1 MLGSKPLRSGG
12 NIGRHL
18 GRPSAVKSG
27 GAGTSDIPRSN
38 QGTSQ
43 KLRKISQ
50 SNPKLEVKA
59 DASPGHVFWITGL
72 SGAGKTTL
80 GQELWS
86 RLRTNGRPVT
96 FLDGD
101 ALRTAIAED
110 LGHTEA
116 NRRQSAMRN
125 ARLCRLLA
133 GQGFDVVCAT
143 ISLFHEVQRWN
154 RENIPAYYEI
164 YLRVP
169 IEELKRRDSKGIYR
183 RAERGDASDVVGLDL
198 PAEIPEAPDVVLDNY
213 GAVDVGTAV
222 DQILAVCTKRNG
234 AGKARRKPPVAFK
247 TKAETLE
254 ALAPV
259 LHNGRVLPQVRFSV
273 SDWRSDA
280 AGVLA
285 AVSAAPWG
293 SDRVIVRS
301 SSRGEDGFSKSQAG
315 KYDSVLGVV
324 GRAELTPAID
334 QVIDSFANDGS
345 ETDQIFVQPM
355 LCHAAMAGVA
365 FSRSPS
371 GGPYFVIN
379 YDDWS
384 GLTDRVTSGLG
395 DNLRT
400 FYCLK
405 SRPDACPPS
414 LAPVIAL
421 ISELETLLACDAIDV
436 EFATGDDGQLYLLQV
451 RPLAIDCH
459 GAVADAKVDTVLADV
474 RRKVELL
481 SRPHPYLHGS
491 RAIFGVMP
499 DWNPAEMIGLRPYP
513 LSLSLYCELITDSI
527 WAYQRDN
534 YGYKNLRSFPL
545 LVSFHGQ
552 PYIDVRVDFNS
563 FIPGEV
569 SDDLAGRLVNYY
581 IDRLLCDPHL
591 HDKVEFEIIYSCY
604 TLDLPKRMGRL
615 AESGFS
621 ETDVAELSSA
631 LRNLTNGIIHGET
644 ALWRRD
650 RAKIDLL
657 ARRLP
662 VIWKAEIDKIS
673 RIYWLLEDCKRYG
686 TLPFAGLA
694 RAGFIAV
701 QMLQSLVEVGVLTAE
716 EKATFMASVDAIGSR
731 IGRDF
736 AQLPRAEFL
745 VRYGHLRPGSYD
757 ILSPRY
763 DEAPD
768 LYFDWSSAQATA
780 SAPPRFALSIE
791 QLRHIE
797 QLLKEHELDIDAL
810 SLIEFIKAGIEGRE
824 YAKFVFTRSLSDALS
839 LIRQL
844 GEDHGL
850 SAEDCAFLNYDAI
863 RTLYKE
869 SGSVRDVLVES
880 AARGREHHAITRN
893 IVLPPVIASPDEV
906 LAFHLPPSRPN
917 FITRKSVT
925 APVALVSD
933 PPESFA
939 GRILFVPSADPGFD
953 WIFTRHIGGFI
964 TQFGGAN
971 SHMAIRAGELGIPA
985 VIGAGEGLFQQWQAA
1000 RKLCLD
1006 CSNQKVTVIA

>member
-1 MLGSKPLRSGG
+1 VSKSIEKPGRQPGVELNPLSG
-12 NIGRHL
+12 R
-18 GRPSAVKSG
+18 
-27 GAGTSDIPRSN
+27 
-38 QGTSQ
+38 
-43 KLRKISQ
+43 
-50 SNPKLEVKA
+50 
-59 DASPGHVFWITGL
+59 VFWITGL

-80 GQELWS
+80 GEELGS
-86 RLRTNGRPVT
+86 RLRAAGRRVI

-101 ALRTAIAED
+101 ALRAAIAED
-110 LGHTEA
+110 LGHSAE
-116 NRRQSAMRN
+116 NRRKSAMRN

-133 GQGFDVVCAT
+133 EQGHDVICAT

-154 RENIPAYYEI
+154 RENIPGYREI

-169 IEELKRRDSKGIYR
+169 IDELQRRDCKGIY
-183 RAERGDASDVVGLDL
+183 AGAQRGDARDVVGLDV
-198 PAEIPEAPDVVLDNY
+198 PAEVPEAPDLVLDNY
-213 GAVDVGTAV
+213 GALDVATAV
-222 DQILAVCTKRNG
+222 DHILAACINRNG
-234 AGKARRKPPVAFK
+234 AGSAQPAGHVAFK
-247 TKAETLE
+247 TKAESLE
-254 ALAPV
+254 ALAP
-259 LHNGRVLPQVRFSV
+259 LLRNGLVLPQVRFSV
-273 SDWRSDA
+273 SDWRSDR

-285 AVSAAPWG
+285 AVTAAPWSSG
-293 SDRVIVRS
+293 RVIVRS
-301 SSRGEDGFSKSQAG
+301 SARGEDGVTRSQAG

-324 GRAELTPAID
+324 GSAETAEAID
-334 QVIDSFANDGS
+334 RVVASFADDKS
-345 ETDQIFVQPM
+345 DSDQIFVQPM
-355 LCHAAMAGVA
+355 LDRVAMAGVA
-365 FSRSPS
+365 FSRSPQ
-371 GGPYFVIN
+371 GGPYFIIN
-379 YDDWS
+379 YDDRS
-384 GLTDRVTSGLG
+384 GLTDRVTAGVG
-395 DNLRT
+395 DNLKT

-405 SRPDACPPS
+405 SRPDACPSS
-414 LAPVIAL
+414 LAPVVAL
-421 ISELETLLACDAIDV
+421 MSELETLLACDAIDV
-436 EFATGDDGQLYLLQV
+436 EFAVDDEQLYLLQV
-451 RPLAIDCH
+451 RPLTVERNR
-459 GAVADAKVDTVLADV
+459 GAADAKVDGAVVDIA
-474 RRKVELL
+474 RKVELL

-491 RAIFGVMP
+491 RAVFGVMP
-499 DWNPAEMIGLRPYP
+499 DWNPAEMIGLRPCP

-545 LVSFHGQ
+545 LLSFHGL

-563 FIPGEV
+563 FIPRDV

-581 IDRLLCDPHL
+581 IHRLLSEPHL

-604 TLDLPKRMGRL
+604 TLDLPNRVSRL
-615 AESGFS
+615 AEDGFS
-621 ETDVAELSSA
+621 SEDLAELSSA
-631 LRNLTNGIIHGET
+631 LRRLTNRIMHGDT

-662 VIWKAEIDKIS
+662 IVWNAEIDKIS
-673 RIYWLLEDCKRYG
+673 RIYWLIEDCKRYG

-716 EKATFMASVDAIGSR
+716 ERTTFMASVDAIGSR

-736 AQLPRAEFL
+736 AQLTRADFL
-745 VRYGHLRPGSYD
+745 ARYGHLRPGTYD

-768 LYFDWSSAQATA
+768 LYFDWSGPRATA
-780 SAPPRFALSIE
+780 ASAPRFALSIE

-797 QLLKEHELDIDAL
+797 QLLKEHGLDIDVL
-810 SLIEFIKAGIEGRE
+810 SLIEFIRAGIEGRE

-839 LIRQL
+839 LIKQL

-850 SAEDCAFLNYDAI
+850 SVEDCAFLNFDAI

-869 SGSVRDVLVES
+869 SGPVREVLVENV
-880 AARGREHHAITRN
+880 AQGRERHALTRN
-893 IVLPPVIASPDEV
+893 LVLPPVITSPDEV
-906 LAFHLPPSRPN
+906 IAFHVPPSRPN
-917 FITRKSVT
+917 FITRKTVT

-953 WIFTRHIGGFI
+953 WIFSRHISGFV

-1006 CSNQKVTVIA
+1006 CSNQKVAIIA